1 MKGLLV
7 KSFFVSLIVGLAAFE
22 YWSLPDVAQL
32 KKRNPRTTALMEL
45 RDEEYR
51 QKGLQPL
58 HQQIWVSYD
67 AVSEHLKKAILLSE
81 DASFF
86 SHKGV
91 DLFELKEA
99 AKKDWEKGK
108 LQRGGSTITMQ
119 LAKNL
124 YLNPSKNPLRKL
136 REIIIAW
143 QLEQA
148 LSKRRIF
155 ELYLNVIEWGNGVY
169 GAEAAARHY
178 FSKVAADLD
187 PEEAATLAAL
197 LPSPRNPREKGL
209 LQRRDLILTRM
220 FQVGYIN
227 EQELN
232 RAKSAPLFHKGEE
245 FSGPPPHSDP
255 AMNSLAESLLESDF
269 HIDIRLSG
277 HAWKL
282 LHAMGS
288 GG

>member
-1 MKGLLV
+1 MKGILV

-22 YWSLPDVAQL
+22 YSSLPDVAPL
-32 KKRNPRTTALMEL
+32 KKRNPGTTALIEL
-45 RDEEYR
+45 RNEEYR
-51 QKGLQPL
+51 QKGLKPL
-58 HQQIWVSYD
+58 RRQIWVSYD
-67 AVSEHLKKAILLSE
+67 ALSEHLKKAILISE

-91 DLFELKEA
+91 DLFELKESV
-99 AKKDWEKGK
+99 KKDWEKGK
-108 LQRGGSTITMQ
+108 FQRGGSTITMQ

-136 REIIIAW
+136 QEFIITW

-155 ELYLNVIEWGNGVY
+155 ELYLNVIEWGQGIY

-178 FSKVAADLD
+178 FSKAAADLD

-209 LQRRDLILTRM
+209 RQRRDLILARLA
-220 FQVGYIN
+220 QIGYIG
-227 EQELN
+227 EKEFN
-232 RAKSAPLFHKGEE
+232 RAKNTPLWHKYESELNDSPGPERPEEAPEE
-245 FSGPPPHSDP
+245 PLPG
-255 AMNSLAESLLESDF
+255 
-269 HIDIRLSG
+269 I
-277 HAWKL
+277 
-282 LHAMGS
+282 
-288 GG
+288 